1 MSTKHH
7 HQTNN
12 GQNGSN
18 IGDIHEN
25 KWLNCWAGLNILYV
39 CMYEHEVKVLLN
51 HDGMYTL

>member
-25 KWLNCWAGLNILYV
+25 KWLNCWAGRNILYV